1 MTNEQFA
8 KLYLWVVPKEQL
20 EADLE
25 DLFVDPSVKE
35 QIRQELARRNAWQ
48 QPRQQA

>member
-20 EADLE
+20 EADLA
-25 DLFVDPSVKE
+25 DLFVDASVKE
-35 QIRQELARRNAWQ
+35 LIRQELARRNAWS
-48 QPRQQA
+48 PRQQA